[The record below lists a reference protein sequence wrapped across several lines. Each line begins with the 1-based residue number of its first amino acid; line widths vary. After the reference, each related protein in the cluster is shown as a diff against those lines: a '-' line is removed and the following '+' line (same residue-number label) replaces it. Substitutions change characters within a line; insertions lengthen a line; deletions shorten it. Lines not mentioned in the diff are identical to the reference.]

1 MILFLGIQSTTSY
14 FLASMNDEMNV
25 IVVIEQT
32 EEGRALVALKAGR
45 LVLSGDDVAQQTG
58 AAG

>member
-1 MILFLGIQSTTSY
+1 M
-14 FLASMNDEMNV
+14 MKMNV

-45 LVLSGDDVAQQTG
+45 LELSGDDVAQQTG